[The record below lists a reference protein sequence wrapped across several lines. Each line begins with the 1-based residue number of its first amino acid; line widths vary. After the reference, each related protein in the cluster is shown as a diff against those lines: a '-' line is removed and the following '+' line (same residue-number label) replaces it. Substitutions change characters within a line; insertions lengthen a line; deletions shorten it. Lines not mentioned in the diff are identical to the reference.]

1 MSVLAH
7 IGRDIEKRLITAI
20 VEAGV
25 GKPLLERFCE
35 APGVLSI
42 SHHHARGVGA
52 QRIRRG
58 QMYFRERD
66 VVLLLVEA
74 EHADRIFR
82 ELFEA
87 GEIGRPGG
95 GVIFCEQVLRG
106 HPLMPFDGA
115 DW

>member
-7 IGRDIEKRLITAI
+7 IGRGIDKQLITAI
-20 VEAGV
+20 VEAGI
-25 GKPLLERFCE
+25 GKPLLEKFCE

-42 SHHHARGVGA
+42 SHHHARGVGT

-66 VVLLLVEA
+66 VVLVLVEA
-74 EHADRIFR
+74 EHAERLFR
-82 ELFEA
+82 EIFAA

-95 GVIFCEQVLRG
+95 GVIFAEQVLRG
-106 HPLMPFDGA
+106 HPLMPFAGA